1 MKTNYYDWAA
11 LMRMMLQTR
20 SLWIAVSE
28 GTSDY
33 TEDRMAL
40 EVISKSVPVL
50 MMGSIVSK
58 SMAKAAWEAI
68 TLCNVGGDQ
77 VHKAK
82 ASSLKREFDSLM
94 FNDGESMD
102 DFGARI
108 GWISNQLAA
117 LGCEFKEEEIMCHF
131 LLALPPKFEQIAVLI
146 ETLLD
151 METIMV
157 DELIGCLKPSEEQ
170 INRIA
175 RKSVARLNL
184 KEDELVL
191 RMSSRLKVSS
201 TGSADHS
208 KEPPSTG
215 NKCEHRCGKGRGSGG
230 RGGNRGGGDSGGRG
244 GEGADRGSGASG
256 GEVTMDECCYCGKH
270 GL

>member
-1 MKTNYYDWAA
+1 
-11 LMRMMLQTR
+11 
-20 SLWIAVSE
+20 
-28 GTSDY
+28 
-33 TEDRMAL
+33 
-40 EVISKSVPVL
+40 
-50 MMGSIVSK
+50 
-58 SMAKAAWEAI
+58 
-68 TLCNVGGDQ
+68 
-77 VHKAK
+77 
-82 ASSLKREFDSLM
+82 
-94 FNDGESMD
+94 
-102 DFGARI
+102 
-108 GWISNQLAA
+108 
-117 LGCEFKEEEIMCHF
+117 MCHF

-184 KEDELVL
+184 TEDELVL

-215 NKCEHRCGKGRGSGG
+215 NKCGHRCGKGRGSGG